1 MIVVTSRQINL
12 TDLVADLVEK
22 HPEIVTVAVNLN
34 TSKSSE
40 IYGEK
45 TQIIWGQETIRE
57 GVLDYEFSL
66 SPRAFYQLNP
76 EQTEVLYSEAVKAL
90 DVSPEDH
97 LIDAYCGVGTIGFAF
112 ADKVKSVRG
121 WILSLK
127 RLRMPSTMLSRWDLL
142 TPTMK
147 LGRLRKLF
155 LVGTRKA
162 IGQMQSLWIHHGQD
176 WGVQLI
182 DTLLRYAPQKM
193 VYVSCNVSTLAR
205 DLVDL
210 TKVYDV
216 VYIQSVDMF
225 PHTARTEAVVKLV
238 KKA

>member
-1 MIVVTSRQINL
+1 M
-12 TDLVADLVEK
+12 
-22 HPEIVTVAVNLN
+22 AVNLN

-97 LIDAYCGVGTIGFAF
+97 LIDAYCGVGTIGSPLRTRSRAYE
-112 ADKVKSVRG
+112 G
-121 WILSLK
+121 WTLSLK
-127 RLRMPSTMLSRWDLL
+127 RLRMLSTMLSRWGLII
-142 TPTMK
+142 PTTK
-147 LGRLRKLF
+147 LGRLRKSSLA
-155 LVGTRKA
+155 GTKKA
-162 IGQMQSLWIHHGQD
+162 IGRMQLLWIHHGQD
-176 WGVQLI
+176 WGIQLI